1 MVIIPEVVVGF
12 HREKMRSE
20 GPGLVELLTQLTKAF
35 HRRTSEEVLGM
46 KLRNYMAL
54 AKVRDHPGISQQDL
68 AEMLLYD
75 ANAVV
80 LLLNELEDLGFSMRR
95 RDTEDRRRHIL
106 ELTPAGSKALER
118 AEAGRANIE
127 DELLEGL
134 TDEEKASLRYLL
146 TRALDG
152 LVRVA
157 S

>member
-1 MVIIPEVVVGF
+1 
-12 HREKMRSE
+12 MRSE

-95 RDTEDRRRHIL
+95 RDTEDRRRHML